1 MSFKT
6 EVQTREGGE
15 WSTNAVRFAT
25 EKEAVEA
32 GHELLS
38 RWMVPIASR
47 ASPSDDPVNYRF
59 DFEKYR
65 PVMIEGAEFL
75 QVGEGSSK

>member
-15 WSTNAVRFAT
+15 WSTNSVRFAT

-38 RWMVPIASR
+38 RWFVPIASR
-47 ASPSDDPVNYRF
+47 AALSDDPVNYRF